1 MTSARARALAAFVCA
16 ASILSA
22 GASLAAGPTAQDF
35 ETARVLY
42 KEGKDLRAKGD
53 LKGAYQKLLAAH
65 SLGHTPITGIEL
77 AKVEVDLGMLVE
89 AREVCLGIARMPVE
103 SDESKRSAEAR
114 DEAAKLAESLKPRIP
129 SILIRI
135 VPAQT
140 TAELLVDVDGSRV
153 PVAALSEP
161 RKVNPGSHALRAQYD
176 GGEPVTLTVKLG
188 EAETKDVAL
197 SPPAPKIVVVPPPP
211 PPPGQRQPR
220 SGLSGLT
227 IAGFITAGVGLAVGG
242 AAGIAAIAFKS
253 SLSCDAN
260 KVCTGSDIGTLSDA
274 NTAANVSNVGFVVAG
289 VGAVLTIIGF
299 LTTPSRPT
307 MGQTVKPAVTPD
319 VGLGWVGVH
328 GRF

>member
-1 MTSARARALAAFVCA
+1 MAILLCASSVLA
-16 ASILSA
+16 S

-103 SDESKRSAEAR
+103 PDESKRSAEAR
-114 DEAAKLAESLKPRIP
+114 DEAVKLAESLKPRIP

-140 TAELLVDVDGSRV
+140 NADLLVDVDAVRV
-153 PVAALSEP
+153 PSAALSEP
-161 RKVNPGSHALRAQYD
+161 RRVNPGTHQLRAQYD
-176 GGEPVTLTVKLG
+176 GGDVVTLTVKVG

-197 SPPAPKIVVVPPPP
+197 SPPAPKIVAKPPPP
-211 PPPGQRQPR
+211 PPIGQKPPR
-220 SGLSGLT
+220 TGLSALT

-242 AAGIAAIAFKS
+242 AGGIAAIAYKS
-253 SLSCDAN
+253 SLECDATT
-260 KVCTGSDIGTLSDA
+260 KVCTGSDVDTLSSA
-274 NTAANVSNVGFVVAG
+274 NTAANVSNFGFVVAG
-289 VGAVLTIIGF
+289 VGAILTIVGF
-299 LTTPSRPT
+299 LTTPARPT
-307 MGQTVKPAVTPD
+307 MGQTMKPAVTPEL
-319 VGLGWVGVH
+319 GLGWVGVH